1 MILCIHQPFLSS
13 TTDDQSKAR
22 LQINKTIELM
32 RECGG
37 DGWWEKAEKKQ
48 HYFHGKSLYGL
59 SIYSG
64 FNYSGIVLA
73 FIIYTMVQIA
83 TKH

>member
-1 MILCIHQPFLSS
+1 LISCIYLPLPSS
-13 TTDDQSKAR
+13 IADDQSKVR

-32 RECGG
+32 REYGG